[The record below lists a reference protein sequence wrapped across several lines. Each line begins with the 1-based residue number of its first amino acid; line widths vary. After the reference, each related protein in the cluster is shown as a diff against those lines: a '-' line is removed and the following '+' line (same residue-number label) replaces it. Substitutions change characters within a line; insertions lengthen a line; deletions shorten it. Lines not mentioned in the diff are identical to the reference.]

1 MNHRLNNKIWIK
13 GLTMEC
19 PHKTAARNCPMR
31 QLRGLTEMDAN
42 RTIDEMDDRE
52 VSTLLSMHRQCYD
65 RRLKEWGDPVC

>member
-1 MNHRLNNKIWIK
+1 MNRELNNKIWIK

-19 PHKTAARNCPMR
+19 PHGTAARNCPLR

-52 VSTLLSMHRQCYD
+52 VSECLSEHRKCYAE
-65 RRLKEWGDPVC
+65 RQYQWGDPVC